1 MKKSR
6 MVAIIQARM
15 GSTRFPEKVMAKIM
29 GKTMLERIIE
39 RIQAARRIDKIIIAT
54 STNKEN
60 DRIAIIGRKNKIDV
74 YRGSEEDVVDRIY
87 KAAKQAKADVIVR
100 ITADDPLVDPEL
112 MDRMVGE
119 RKRRQLDFLGNSNPE
134 TFPHGL
140 NLDVMRMEAL
150 ERLWELTRNPK
161 YHDTFREGMFENP
174 AKFRIGNYEHE
185 NNLSHLRW
193 TVDTREDLEFMRG
206 VYKHLYTKKRIFL
219 MKDILEFL
227 EVKLRE

>member
-161 YHDTFREGMFENP
+161 YP